1 MTTNSINAASNPA
14 LANNLVSQATA
25 EPEKVTQPAAITPP
39 LETLVNLPGGYV
51 NAAGEVVKTAE
62 VRELT
67 GKDEEAITKAS
78 SLNKVFPTILNRG
91 VVSVGKEKATEEM
104 LDKMLA
110 GDRDALLVGI
120 YKATFGPTA
129 NLLCWCSGCNESK
142 EVEVN
147 VDTDITSKVLVDPV
161 SDRTF
166 TVFGKDKEYLCQL
179 PTGYTQKEITANTD
193 KSMAELQ
200 TILLEQTVLEIN
212 GDPVISKAQVQNLGI
227 LDRRKIGEEISNRA
241 PGPKFDSVTI
251 DCPDCG
257 GKVVVPITLGALFQF

>member
-14 LANNLVSQATA
+14 MANNLISQATA
-25 EPEKVTQPAAITPP
+25 EPEKVIEPAAITPP
-39 LETLVNLPGGYV
+39 LETLVTLPGGYV
-51 NAAGEVVKTAE
+51 SAAGEVVKTAE

-67 GKDEEAITKAS
+67 GRDEEAITKAS
-78 SLNKVFPTILNRG
+78 SLTKVFPIILSRG
-91 VVSVGKEKATEEM
+91 VVSVGKEKATEEI

-110 GDRDALLVGI
+110 GDRDALLLGI

-129 NLLCWCSGCNESK
+129 TLLCWCGGCNESK

-147 VDTDITSKVLVDPV
+147 VDSDIKSKVLVDPI

-179 PTGYTQKEITANTD
+179 PTGYTQKEIVANTE

-212 GDPVISKAQVQNLGI
+212 GAPVISKGQVQNLGI
-227 LDRRKIGEEISNRA
+227 VDRRKIGEEISKRA
-241 PGPKFDSVTI
+241 PGPQFNDVTI
-251 DCPDCG
+251 ACPDCG
-257 GKVVVPITLGALFQF
+257 GEVVVPITLGALFQF